1 MWLDTEVF
9 SPGFRIQVE
18 GQLAPLVRA
27 AAGRQ
32 RLQARA
38 LGAGSRQ
45 ATLDTSLAQGLTCS
59 DASPRRPRT
68 ASPGEKTSVHHPDQD
83 VESLQGRVGGGS
95 AEPVAMPSC
104 GTTRRGI
111 LRQVCMSGWFEQIS
125 DFARPVTWVG
135 LLFLASSLT
144 GCSSETGCDG
154 FLGTWIEGNTTITIT
169 EDDDNYLVNY
179 AFDYEYVDDDRQIF
193 ATACE
198 NGSLTGLPVGDM
210 ALIGDGEAIAW
221 AGEQLTRASN

>member
-1 MWLDTEVF
+1 
-9 SPGFRIQVE
+9 
-18 GQLAPLVRA
+18 
-27 AAGRQ
+27 
-32 RLQARA
+32 
-38 LGAGSRQ
+38 
-45 ATLDTSLAQGLTCS
+45 
-59 DASPRRPRT
+59 
-68 ASPGEKTSVHHPDQD
+68 
-83 VESLQGRVGGGS
+83 
-95 AEPVAMPSC
+95 
-104 GTTRRGI
+104 
-111 LRQVCMSGWFEQIS
+111 MSGWFEQIS

-179 AFDYEYVDDDRQIF
+179 AYDYEYVDDDRQIF